1 MYWLRLLRARLRGLL
16 RRRSVEREMEEE
28 LRFHLRMRA
37 QENVRGGMAPDEAE
51 RAALRSFGQ
60 WPRIKEACRDVKGG
74 GGVET
79 LLQDMRF
86 GARTLA
92 KNPGFT
98 LVVTLT
104 LALGI
109 GANTAIFSFVN
120 AVLLRSVP
128 VAEPERLVYVFGGTR
143 TSPYSVSSY
152 PDYLDYR
159 ARNDVFSDL
168 IAYSPITLS
177 LNSGE
182 QVDTV
187 TGLIVT
193 GNYFD
198 VLGVRPRV
206 GRAFLPEEDT
216 TPGGHP
222 VAVVSHGLW
231 QSRFGADPGV
241 VGRKLL
247 LNGQQ
252 FTVVGVAPADFNGAD
267 TGRTSDIYV
276 PMAMQ
281 ALVRPPRGGYSG
293 EMNPDLLSKRGPRW
307 LDIVGRLKPGVT
319 EEQAQAAMS
328 TLAAQ
333 LSQSYPDTNREQTA
347 TVSPL
352 AKGDPEQRGRLV
364 SVAGLLLAVVGLVLL
379 IACANVANL
388 LLARAASRRKEISI
402 RLALG
407 ASRGRLVRQL
417 LTESL
422 LLSLLGGALGLLLG
436 VWLVK
441 TMRTYSAP
449 ANFFPVAFDFSLD
462 GNVLGFTLL
471 LSVLT
476 GLLFGIA
483 PALQASK
490 PDLVV
495 ALKDETA
502 LVPGASGRGGRR
514 FTLRDL
520 LVVAQVALSL
530 VLLISAGLFLRSLR
544 KAQGIDPGFDPSRVV
559 TMPLN
564 INLLRYTKTQ
574 GQDFYRQVLERVTA
588 LPGVQSATLTRT
600 PPLSGA
606 SRQSTVVIAGREAP
620 ESGSNTEN
628 SGGAGGESVPSNIT
642 LASSVGQDYFETLN
656 IPLLRGRDFNAQDRE
671 GAPGVAIVNETFAR
685 RYFPGEDPIGM
696 RVSLAGAQGPWLEV
710 VGLARDGKYVTLGE
724 VPAPFLYQ
732 PLAQRHESGMVLM
745 LRTSGDP
752 SGLVPAVRRE
762 VHSIEPNLPLTNAR
776 LMEELLSTSL
786 YPARMGAVLIGVFG
800 LLALVLASVGL
811 YGVMSYSVSR
821 RTREIGIRMALGARG
836 GDVLRLVL
844 RQSMTL
850 VAFGVALGLGAA
862 FAATRLLAGFLYG
875 VSPTDP
881 AAFIGIAA
889 LLSIVSLAAS
899 LVPARRA
906 ATVDPLVAFRYE

>member
-28 LRFHLRMRA
+28 MRFHLRMRA
-37 QENVRGGMAPDEAE
+37 AENVKRGMTPAEAE

-74 GGVET
+74 GGMET

-120 AVLLRSVP
+120 AVLLRTPP
-128 VAEPERLVYVFGGTR
+128 VAEPERLVYVFGGTK

-152 PDYLDYR
+152 PDYVDYR
-159 ARNDVFSDL
+159 DRNNVFSDL

-198 VLGVRPRV
+198 ALGVRPRV
-206 GRAFLPEEDT
+206 GRAFMPEEDA
-216 TPGGHP
+216 TPGSHP
-222 VAVVSHGLW
+222 VAVISHGLW

-252 FTVVGVAPADFNGAD
+252 FTVVGVVPAEFNGAD
-267 TGRTSDIYV
+267 AGRTSDIYV

-293 EMNPDLLSKRGPRW
+293 EMNPDLLARRGSRW

-319 EEQAQAAMS
+319 EEQAQAAVG
-328 TLAAQ
+328 TVAAQ
-333 LSQSYPDTNREQTA
+333 LSQTFQDTNREQVA

-352 AKGDPEQRGRLV
+352 AKGDPEQRGTLL

-407 ASRGRLVRQL
+407 ASRWRLVRQL

-422 LLSLLGGALGLLLG
+422 LLSLLGGAGGLLLG

-441 TMRTYSAP
+441 TMRTYSPP
-449 ANFFPVAFDFSLD
+449 ANFLPVAFDFSLD

-471 LSVLT
+471 LSILT

-495 ALKDETA
+495 SLKDETA
-502 LVPGASGRGGRR
+502 LVPGASARR

-544 KAQGIDPGFDPSRVV
+544 NAQGIDPGFEPRHVM

-574 GQDFYRQVLERVTA
+574 GQDFYRQVLERVQA

-600 PPLSGA
+600 PPLSGS
-606 SRQSTVVIAGREAP
+606 SRQSTVTFAGREAP
-620 ESGSNTEN
+620 EAGSNSE
-628 SGGAGGESVPSNIT
+628 SSGGGAGENVPVNIT
-642 LASSVGQDYFETLN
+642 LASSVALDYFKTLN

-671 GAPGVAIVNETFAR
+671 GAPGVVIVNETFAR
-685 RYFPGEDPIGM
+685 RYFPGQDPLGQ
-696 RVSLAGAQGPWLEV
+696 RVSLGGAQGPWLEV

-732 PLAQRHESGMVLM
+732 PLAQRHESGMVLL

-752 SGLVPAVRRE
+752 SPLVSAVRAE

-786 YPARMGAVLIGVFG
+786 YPARMGAILIGVFG
-800 LLALVLASVGL
+800 LLALLLASVGL

-850 VAFGVALGLGAA
+850 VALGVALGLGAA
-862 FAATRLLAGFLYG
+862 FAATRLLSGFLYG
-875 VSPTDP
+875 ISPTDP

-889 LLSIVSLAAS
+889 LLAIVSLAACV
-899 LVPARRA
+899 VPARRA
-906 ATVDPLVAFRYE
+906 AAVDPLVAFRYE

>member
-28 LRFHLRMRA
+28 MRFHLRMRA
-37 QENVRGGMAPDEAE
+37 EENVRRGMAPEEAE

-60 WPRIKEACRDVKGG
+60 WPRIKEACRDVKGA
-74 GGVET
+74 GGVEK

-86 GARTLA
+86 GARTLG

-120 AVLLRSVP
+120 AVLLRTPP
-128 VAEPERLVYVFGGTR
+128 VAEPERLVYVFGGTKA
-143 TSPYSVSSY
+143 SPYGVSSY
-152 PDYLDYR
+152 PDYVDYR
-159 ARNDVFSDL
+159 DRNDVFSDL

-177 LNSGE
+177 LNSDE

-198 VLGVRPRV
+198 ALGVRPPV
-206 GRAFLPEEDT
+206 GRAFLPEEDA
-216 TPGGHP
+216 TPGAHP
-222 VAVVSHGLW
+222 VAVIGHGLW
-231 QSRFGADPGV
+231 QGRFGADPGV

-267 TGRTSDIYV
+267 AGRTSDIYV

-293 EMNPDLLSKRGPRW
+293 EMNPDLLARRGARW

-319 EEQAQAAMS
+319 EEQARAAMS

-333 LSQSYPDTNREQTA
+333 IAQTYQETNEEQTA

-352 AKGDPEQRGRLV
+352 VKGDPERRGTML

-388 LLARAASRRKEISI
+388 LLARATSRRKEISI

-422 LLSLLGGALGLLLG
+422 LLSLLGGAGGLLLG

-441 TMRTYSAP
+441 TMRTYSPP

-462 GNVLGFTLL
+462 GNVLAFTLL

-502 LVPGASGRGGRR
+502 LVPGGRAARR

-520 LVVAQVALSL
+520 LVIAQVALSL
-530 VLLISAGLFLRSLR
+530 VLLISAGLFMRSLR
-544 KAQGIDPGFDPSRVV
+544 KAQGIDPGFDPRQVL

-600 PPLSGA
+600 PPLSGS
-606 SRQSTVVIAGREAP
+606 SRVSTVTIAGREGPGAR
-620 ESGSNTEN
+620 SNSET
-628 SGGAGGESVPSNIT
+628 SGGAGESVPSNDT
-642 LASSVGQDYFETLN
+642 LASSVALDYFKTLN
-656 IPLLRGRDFNAQDRE
+656 VPLLRGRDFNAQDRE
-671 GAPGVAIVNETFAR
+671 GAPGVVIVNETFAR
-685 RYFPGEDPIGM
+685 RYFPGQDPIGQ
-696 RVSLAGAQGPWLEV
+696 RVSLGGAQGPWLEV

-732 PLAQRHESGMVLM
+732 PLAQRHESGMVLL
-745 LRTSGDP
+745 LRAGGDP
-752 SGLVPAVRRE
+752 SQLVPAIRRE

-786 YPARMGAVLIGVFG
+786 YPARMGAILIGVFG
-800 LLALVLASVGL
+800 LLALLLASVGL

-850 VAFGVALGLGAA
+850 MAVGVGLGLAAA

-881 AAFIGIAA
+881 AAFVGIAA

>member
-16 RRRSVEREMEEE
+16 RRQSVESEMEEE
-28 LRFHLRMRA
+28 MRFHLRMRA
-37 QENVRGGMAPDEAE
+37 QENVKRGMTPAEAE

-79 LLQDMRF
+79 LLQDVRF

-120 AVLLRSVP
+120 AVLLRTLP
-128 VAEPERLVYVFGGTR
+128 VAEPERLVYVFGGTK

-152 PDYLDYR
+152 PDYVDYR
-159 ARNDVFSDL
+159 DRNNVFSEL

-198 VLGVRPRV
+198 ALGVRPRV

-216 TPGGHP
+216 TPGSHA
-222 VAVVSHGLW
+222 VAVIGHGLW

-267 TGRTSDIYV
+267 PGRTSDIYV

-293 EMNPDLLSKRGPRW
+293 EMNPDLLSRRGARW

-328 TLAAQ
+328 TVAAQ
-333 LSQSYPDTNREQTA
+333 LSQTYQDSNREQTA
-347 TVSPL
+347 TVTPL
-352 AKGDPEQRGRLV
+352 AKGDPEQRGTLL

-422 LLSLLGGALGLLLG
+422 LLSLLGGAGGLLLG

-441 TMRTYSAP
+441 TMRTYSPP
-449 ANFFPVAFDFSLD
+449 ANFLPVAFDFSLD
-462 GNVLGFTLL
+462 ANVLGFTLL
-471 LSVLT
+471 LSILT

-502 LVPGASGRGGRR
+502 LVPGASARR

-530 VLLISAGLFLRSLR
+530 VLLISAGLFLRSL
-544 KAQGIDPGFDPSRVV
+544 KNAQGIDPGFDPRHVL

-574 GQDFYRQVLERVTA
+574 GQDFYRQVLERVKA

-606 SRQSTVVIAGREAP
+606 SRVSSITIAGREAP
-620 ESGSNTEN
+620 DAASNSESAGAAGEN
-628 SGGAGGESVPSNIT
+628 VPVNET
-642 LASSVGQDYFETLN
+642 LASSVALDYLKTLN
-656 IPLLRGRDFNAQDRE
+656 IPLLRGRDFNAQDRD
-671 GAPGVAIVNETFAR
+671 GAPGAVIVNETFAR
-685 RYFPGEDPIGM
+685 RYFPGQDPLGQ
-696 RVSLAGAQGPWLEV
+696 RVSLGGAQGPWLEV

-732 PLAQRHESGMVLM
+732 PLAQRHESGMVL
-745 LRTSGDP
+745 LVRTSGDP
-752 SGLVPAVRRE
+752 SQLVSAVRDE

-776 LMEELLSTSL
+776 VMEDLLSTSL
-786 YPARMGAVLIGVFG
+786 YPARMGAILIGVFG
-800 LLALVLASVGL
+800 LLALLLASVGL

-850 VAFGVALGLGAA
+850 VALGVGLGLGAA
-862 FAATRLLAGFLYG
+862 FAATRLLSGFLYG
-875 VSPTDP
+875 ISPTDP